1 MNRQRAKEH
10 WRAAALVTLLSII
23 LGFILNSLTMVENLQ
38 YKAVNTLFNLRGKVT
53 PPDTSIVLV
62 TIDDQTLASLPA
74 KLPYP
79 RSYYVTMV
87 DHLMAAGARLIVFDI
102 EFTETSAERPGEDLA
117 LAAAVQRSGKVVLAG
132 KVVLDIGSRVVDNQH
147 VLKPVDPL
155 IRSGASVGLVN
166 VVEDTDGFI
175 RRYILFQATG
185 NQTWYTLA
193 VEAARVLAGEAGND
207 APAYGS
213 APFRIGGKTIPRSR
227 SNTMWINFRGPARTF
242 RTYSLASVLDDSAF
256 TLEGDED
263 TDIFSQYLE
272 WGTFRDKIVFVGA
285 AAEELQDNK
294 LTPYFEWEGVKQK
307 MPGVEMHANA
317 LSTLLRGDFI
327 RALPEWFTLL
337 LSLLL
342 AFSCGFVARWVQ
354 GIRVLAVVLGIA
366 LLFAGAVLFCFTRL
380 HLILPITAPL
390 ISLALA
396 VVGQMSYQ
404 VAVEQREKKYI
415 RQTFQQYV
423 APTVVEKMLS
433 SGELP
438 SFGGERKELSVLFSD
453 IRNFTRFSEAHEPEA
468 VATRL
473 SEYLSEM
480 VEVIFKYDGTLDKFV
495 GDAIMAVYGAPYAF
509 ADHAE
514 RACRTAVEMQQRL
527 RELRKGWADET
538 FGGFRIGIGIN
549 TGKMIV
555 GNLGSR
561 QLFDYTVIGDQ
572 VNLAS
577 RLEGANK
584 EYETGIIISES
595 TYEQVA
601 TSALVRELDKVRLV
615 GRTQP
620 IRIFELRSMDAL
632 PQLEQDYLIDL
643 YTEALEA
650 YRFRRWSEALISFRR
665 ILRQFPDD
673 GPSRLYTVR
682 CLNFLETP
690 APEDWDGVYDMKQ
703 K

>member
-1 MNRQRAKEH
+1 
-10 WRAAALVTLLSII
+10 
-23 LGFILNSLTMVENLQ
+23 
-38 YKAVNTLFNLRGKVT
+38 
-53 PPDTSIVLV
+53 
-62 TIDDQTLASLPA
+62 
-74 KLPYP
+74 
-79 RSYYVTMV
+79 
-87 DHLMAAGARLIVFDI
+87 
-102 EFTETSAERPGEDLA
+102 
-117 LAAAVQRSGKVVLAG
+117 
-132 KVVLDIGSRVVDNQH
+132 
-147 VLKPVDPL
+147 
-155 IRSGASVGLVN
+155 
-166 VVEDTDGFI
+166 
-175 RRYILFQATG
+175 
-185 NQTWYTLA
+185 
-193 VEAARVLAGEAGND
+193 
-207 APAYGS
+207 
-213 APFRIGGKTIPRSR
+213 
-227 SNTMWINFRGPARTF
+227 
-242 RTYSLASVLDDSAF
+242 
-256 TLEGDED
+256 
-263 TDIFSQYLE
+263 
-272 WGTFRDKIVFVGA
+272 
-285 AAEELQDNK
+285 
-294 LTPYFEWEGVKQK
+294 
-307 MPGVEMHANA
+307 
-317 LSTLLRGDFI
+317 
-327 RALPEWFTLL
+327 

-527 RELRKGWADET
+527 RELRKGWADEM

-650 YRFRRWSEALISFRR
+650 YRLRRWSEALISFRR

>member
-1 MNRQRAKEH
+1 VNQQRAKEH
-10 WRAAALVTLLSII
+10 WRVAILVTILAIV
-23 LGFILNSLTMVENLQ
+23 LGFILGSLVMVENLQ
-38 YKAVNTLFNLRGKVT
+38 YKAVNTLFNLRGKVM
-53 PPDTSIVLV
+53 PPDTSIVIV
-62 TIDDQTLASLPA
+62 AIDDQSLASLPA

-79 RSYYVTMV
+79 RAYYVTML
-87 DHLMAAGARLIVFDI
+87 DHLATAGARLVVFDI
-102 EFTETSAERPGEDLA
+102 EFTESGDDGPGEDLA
-117 LAAAVQRSGKVVLAG
+117 LAAAVRRMGKVVLAG
-132 KVVLDIGSRVVDNQH
+132 KVVLDIGSRVVNNQH
-147 VLKPVDPL
+147 LLTPVVPL
-155 IRSGASVGLVN
+155 MQSGAALGLVN

-175 RRYILFQATG
+175 RNYILFQKSG
-185 NQTWYTLA
+185 RETWYTLA
-193 VEAARVLAGEAGND
+193 VQAARVLAGETAAA
-207 APAYGS
+207 APDSAK
-213 APFRIGGKTIPRSR
+213 APFLIGGRAIPRHQA
-227 SNTMWINFRGPARTF
+227 NTMLINYRGPAHTF
-242 RTYSLASVLDDSAF
+242 RTYSLASVLDDSTFA
-256 TLEGDED
+256 LKGDED
-263 TDIFSQYLE
+263 TDIFAQYLE

-294 LTPYFEWEGVKQK
+294 LTPFFEWEGVKQK
-307 MPGVEMHANA
+307 MPGVELHANA

-327 RALPEWFTLL
+327 RALPEWCTLL
-337 LSLLL
+337 LAMVL
-342 AFSCGFVARWVQ
+342 AASTGLIARWIQ
-354 GIRVLAVVLGIA
+354 GVRGLAAVLGIA
-366 LLFAGAVLFCFTRL
+366 LLFGVAALLCFTRL
-380 HLILPITAPL
+380 HVVLPMTTPL

-396 VVGQMSYQ
+396 AVGQMSYQ
-404 VAVEQREKKYI
+404 VAVEQREKKLI

-423 APTVVEKMLS
+423 APAVVEKMLS

-453 IRNFTRFSEAHEPEA
+453 IRNFTRYSEAHEPEA
-468 VATRL
+468 VAARL

-480 VEVIFKYDGTLDKFV
+480 VDIIFKCNGTLDKFV

-514 RACRTAVEMQQRL
+514 RACRTAVEMQRRL
-527 RELRKGWADET
+527 RELQKSWSDEA
-538 FGGFRIGIGIN
+538 FGRFNIGIGIN

-584 EYETGIIISES
+584 EYDTGIIISES
-595 TYEQVA
+595 TY
-601 TSALVRELDKVRLV
+601 ALVAATALARELDLVRLV

-643 YTEALEA
+643 YSEALAA
-650 YRFRRWSEALISFRR
+650 YRLRRWGEALISFRR

-673 GPSRLYTVR
+673 GPSRLYTIR
-682 CLNFLETP
+682 CLNFIEKP
-690 APEDWDGVYDMKQ
+690 APEDWDGVFDMKQ

>member
-10 WRAAALVTLLSII
+10 WRVAVLVTLLAIV
-23 LGFILNSLTMVENLQ
+23 LGYIVSTLTMVENLQ
-38 YKAVNTLFNLRGKVT
+38 SKAINTLFNLRGKVT
-53 PPDTSIVLV
+53 PPDTSIVV
-62 TIDDQTLASLPA
+62 VAIDDQSLASLPA

-79 RSYYVTMV
+79 RSYYVTML
-87 DHLMAAGARLIVFDI
+87 DHLTAAGARLIVFDI
-102 EFTETSAERPGEDLA
+102 EFTEVSAERPGEDLA
-117 LAAAVQRSGKVVLAG
+117 LAAAIKRSGKVVLAG
-132 KVVLDIGSRVVDNQH
+132 KVVLDIGSRLIDNQH
-147 VLKPVDPL
+147 ILKPVAPL
-155 IRSGASVGLVN
+155 LQSGASVGLVN

-175 RRYILFQATG
+175 RSYILFQQAG
-185 NQTWYTLA
+185 GETWYTLA
-193 VEAARVLAGEAGND
+193 VQAARVLTGETGGQVLAGEPAPLRAGGI
-207 APAYGS
+207 PI
-213 APFRIGGKTIPRSR
+213 PFSR
-227 SNTMWINFRGPARTF
+227 RNTMWINFRGPARTF
-242 RTYSLASVLDDSAF
+242 RTYSLASVLDDTAF
-256 TLEGDED
+256 ALEGDED
-263 TDIFSQYLE
+263 TDIFDRYLE
-272 WGTFRDKIVFVGA
+272 WGTFRDKIVLVGA
-285 AAEELQDNK
+285 SAEELQDNK

-307 MPGVEMHANA
+307 MPGVELHANA

-327 RALPEWFTLL
+327 RALPEWVTLL
-337 LSLLL
+337 LALLL
-342 AFSCGFVARWVQ
+342 AFSTGLVARWVQ
-354 GIRVLAVVLGIA
+354 GVRGLAIVLGIA
-366 LLFAGAVLFCFTRL
+366 LLFAIAVLLSFTRL

-433 SGELP
+433 SGERP

-453 IRNFTRFSEAHEPEA
+453 IRNFTRYSEAHEPEA
-468 VATRL
+468 VAARL

-480 VEVIFKYDGTLDKFV
+480 VEIIFKYNGTLDKFV

-509 ADHAE
+509 KEHAE

-527 RELRKGWADET
+527 RELQKGWTDEA
-538 FGGFRIGIGIN
+538 FGRFRIGVGIN

-584 EYETGIIISES
+584 EYDTGIIISES
-595 TYEQVA
+595 TYNLVA
-601 TSALVRELDKVRLV
+601 ETALARELDLVRLV

-620 IRIFELRSMDAL
+620 LRIFELRSMDAL
-632 PQLEQDYLIDL
+632 PQLEQDYLLDL
-643 YTEALEA
+643 YREALAA
-650 YRFRRWSEALISFRR
+650 YRSRRWSEALISFRR
-665 ILRQFPDD
+665 ILRQFPED
-673 GPSRLYTVR
+673 GPCRLYTVR
-682 CLNFLETP
+682 CLDFLETP
-690 APEDWDGVYDMKQ
+690 APENWDGVYDMKQ